1 MMIARLKTA
10 PRRVARW
17 HAPPLDPTEA
27 DTTAARLKPAIPE
40 PQRTQTEATATAVTS
55 VPTPTPEE
63 AAASAAA
70 LEAIR
75 VQKAAEGHAEGLTR
89 GLEEGR
95 TQGRNEGY
103 DAGRR
108 AAETE
113 AAATAARFAKIFDA
127 LGGEIKALDDAVED
141 AVVALAIELARRV
154 IGAEVARSR
163 EALAGLIRQVLAEIP
178 IDTGTPRVLLHPDDL
193 AALRTHLPDIGS
205 AKVELVGDESI
216 EAGGCRVLADGIDDT
231 TRPDRRWIERSNLFE
246 GDLTLASRWRAAMLA
261 LFD

>member
-1 MMIARLKTA
+1 MIARLKTA

-17 HAPPLDPTEA
+17 HAPLLDPTEA
-27 DTTAARLKPAIPE
+27 ETTPVRLKPAAPE
-40 PQRTQTEATATAVTS
+40 PHRASTEATATAATS
-55 VPTPTPEE
+55 VPTPTPED
-63 AAASAAA
+63 AAAAAAA

-75 VQKAAEGHAEGLTR
+75 AQKAAEGYAEGLTR

-95 TQGRNEGY
+95 AQGRSEGY
-103 DAGRR
+103 EAGRR

-113 AAATAARFAKIFDA
+113 AAAIAARFAKTFDA

-141 AVVALAIELARRV
+141 AIVALAIELARRV

-163 EALAGLIRQVLAEIP
+163 EALAGLIRQVLVEIP

-193 AALRTHLPDIGS
+193 AALRAHLPDIGGS
-205 AKVELVGDESI
+205 KVELVADETI
-216 EAGGCRVLADGIDDT
+216 EAGGCRVLADGIDNEA
-231 TRPDRRWIERSNLFE
+231 RPDRRWVERSNLFE